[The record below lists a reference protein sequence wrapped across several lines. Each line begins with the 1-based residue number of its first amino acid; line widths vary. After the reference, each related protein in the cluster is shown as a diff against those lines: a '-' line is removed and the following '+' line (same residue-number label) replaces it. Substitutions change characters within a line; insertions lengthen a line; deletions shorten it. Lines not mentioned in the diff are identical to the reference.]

1 MNQGRAR
8 WVAFVLGAC
17 MGLGACAGEK
27 AGPQEP
33 RYTIIKGDD
42 RPPEQ
47 RGLSADK
54 QAEVQMVLQQREA
67 TTRKCYQ
74 DRLNEVQDR
83 GFAGSVEVLITLQPG
98 TAAPAARVLKSSL
111 NSPEVEQCLV
121 QKIAEFEF
129 PEVDQEGEVP
139 YTYSFRPAY

>member
-1 MNQGRAR
+1 MYERSAQV
-8 WVAFVLGAC
+8 VALVLGALVA
-17 MGLGACAGEK
+17 LGACAGEK

-33 RYTIIKGDD
+33 RYTIIKRDD

-54 QAEVQMVLQQREA
+54 QAEVQAVLQQREA

-74 DRLNEVQDR
+74 DRLNQVQDR
-83 GFAGSVEVLITLQPG
+83 SFAGSVEVLITLRPG

-111 NSPEVEQCLV
+111 NSKEVEQCLV
-121 QKIAEFEF
+121 EKIADFEF
-129 PEVDQEGEVP
+129 PAVDQEGEVP